1 MSIFAGM
8 GQIVYVQ
15 VLLPL
20 KLEWTPWYSTEEE
33 LRVGQRV
40 EVIFARKSQIGVVV
54 RIRDHPEIDPAKVE
68 RIQSADTGLPDISEN
83 ELRLWE
89 FVSGYYLCT
98 PGEVLKAAYPNSK
111 LRGEKIGVLI
121 DRKAAL
127 SRARMEAALQR
138 KVDTLSQRLLAKE
151 EQLQSRKSSGKR
163 AKAEV
168 TERLQSERDSL
179 ASQFDNARAA
189 LASFLTD
196 SDLHKGGAVV
206 GGGAE
211 RYPAPGGK
219 PLLIRGANR
228 MQEYFRHCEA
238 CLAAG
243 RDVLVLEPES
253 ELGLNIENEFSRRFC
268 ASPADGK
275 LLIYNAQTSPAQ
287 KRRIASQLRGA
298 HEPVIVL
305 GQRSAIFLPYSSLG
319 LIIVDE
325 EQDSSYKQTE
335 PAPRYNGRDL
345 AAVLASISGAGF
357 ILGSNCPSL
366 ETLLNALSG
375 KYALMDLPEAHPAKV
390 EIIDINDERRKNGMV
405 GDFSRKAIEAVNKTA
420 PDALITIVRCFRSE
434 EQTAEQLHGLFPGR
448 DPQILTAYAARKS
461 PVISDL
467 TIIMQADALFDR
479 DDFRA
484 DEKVL
489 QLLTMLK
496 SRTRELIVQT
506 GAGRHPVFAALA
518 GTSCEDALLAE
529 RKQFSLPPFTRIV
542 DVHDLRGGQLIERVM
557 LPRDRNLA
565 GAKEELRS
573 RYRGVCSPGVWFDV
587 DPL

>member
-54 RIRDHPEIDPAKVE
+54 RICAHPEIDPAKVE

-111 LRGEKIGVLI
+111 LRGERIGVLI
-121 DRKAAL
+121 DRKAAQ

-138 KVDTLSQRLLAKE
+138 KVDTLS
-151 EQLQSRKSSGKR
+151 
-163 AKAEV
+163 
-168 TERLQSERDSL
+168 ERDSL
-179 ASQFDNARAA
+179 ASQLDNARAA

-196 SDLHKGGAVV
+196 SDLHKGST
-206 GGGAE
+206 GGAE

-228 MQEYFRHCEA
+228 MQEYFRHCET

-461 PVISDL
+461 PVVSDL
-467 TIIMQADALFDR
+467 TLIMQADALFDR

-506 GAGRHPVFAALA
+506 GAGKHPVFAALA

-573 RYRGVCSPGVWFDV
+573 RYRGVCAPGVWFDV

>member
-68 RIQSADTGLPDISEN
+68 RIQNADTGLPDISEN
-83 ELRLWE
+83 ELRLWD

-121 DRKAAL
+121 DRKTAL

-151 EQLQSRKSSGKR
+151 EQLKARKESGKR

-179 ASQFDNARAA
+179 ASQLDNARAA

-196 SDLHKGGAVV
+196 SDLHKGSTVV
-206 GGGAE
+206 PGTAE

-268 ASPADGK
+268 ASPADDK

-461 PVISDL
+461 PVVSDL
-467 TIIMQADALFDR
+467 TLIMQADALFDR

-573 RYRGVCSPGVWFDV
+573 RYRGVWFDV